1 MPRTLRERA
10 ITLMK
15 DGRTADE
22 LRVLF
27 TAEGADPG
35 EVRAVLDELAAL
47 QRNAAE
53 LRRRSDAMDPER
65 LRGEANWMFAR
76 GAQVE
81 HVVAHFVQAGVA
93 ESHARPE
100 AERLYATFRTM
111 RPCQRCGA
119 PTPPKDIV
127 FDLGGFSICPACN
140 LRDEIH
146 RSEQRGIVSDLES
159 IAVLG
164 GVGVALTAQV
174 VGAAGESDT
183 SATTTPFCVACRAPT
198 GVHQSRLP
206 PDYRARL
213 DPRWPWVC
221 SRCWRPIA

>member
-1 MPRTLRERA
+1 MPRTLRDRA

-27 TAEGADPG
+27 VAEGADPH
-35 EVRAVLDELAAL
+35 EVRAVLDELATL
-47 QRNAAE
+47 QRKAV
-53 LRRRSDAMDPER
+53 AMDPER

-93 ESHARPE
+93 ESFARVE
-100 AERLYATFRTM
+100 AERLFAIFRTL
-111 RPCQRCGA
+111 RPCQRCGT
-119 PTPPKDIV
+119 PTPPNDLV
-127 FDLGGFSICPACN
+127 FDLRGFQVCAACN
-140 LRDEIH
+140 LRDEIQ
-146 RSEQRGIVSDLES
+146 RSEQRGLASELES
-159 IAVLG
+159 LAVLG
-164 GVGVALTAQV
+164 GVGAVTAATAVQSAV
-174 VGAAGESDT
+174 DANAGATG
-183 SATTTPFCVACRAPT
+183 TTNPFCPACRVPS
-198 GVHQSRLP
+198 GVHVSTLP